1 MSLQNESQI
10 DFPLPISQ
18 RNSPGPICRRRF
30 TPLDS
35 PTQLCRKLTK
45 LQIGIEEVP
54 VIHTHTVEFRV
65 ADDYV
70 DTADVAILFPRK
82 MRLFGSISAEA
93 PSPLQKI
100 SCTVIDEGARCTMGP
115 QKQE

>member
-35 PTQLCRKLTK
+35 PTQLCRKLTSRLRGSGPALVEPEVKATPENIVKRLEGKWREEFVIPPERRRK
-45 LQIGIEEVP
+45 L
-54 VIHTHTVEFRV
+54 RR
-65 ADDYV
+65 
-70 DTADVAILFPRK
+70 TAPRS
-82 MRLFGSISAEA
+82 RQ
-93 PSPLQKI
+93 P
-100 SCTVIDEGARCTMGP
+100 
-115 QKQE
+115 